1 MDKPVYFVPVDFSP
15 GSYKAVEYAMML
27 IQLSGGRVVLF
38 HVIDPGQIAE
48 SDNPI
53 VVHRSINRLT
63 ASAND
68 KLESISEIILESGL
82 EASCELTFGKPRVEI
97 SKFCK
102 TNIVHFVV
110 MSQKQMTSI
119 FGRRGGADIK
129 SPLFI
134 VPETAPMKRPH
145 NVLLATDLK
154 PIKADGFSRFL
165 KLIHKTCEE
174 LMLLY
179 VTKKPVY
186 NGREV
191 AIRQRMAEVGKLIN
205 INTTFSYQQHGN
217 VASGILDFSM
227 DNDID
232 LLCTIKRKNGIS
244 RYLSKSI
251 SNELANESDL
261 PMLVLNECE

>member
-15 GSYKAVEYAMML
+15 ASYKAVEYAMML
-27 IQLSGGRVVLF
+27 IQLSGGRIVLF
-38 HVIDPGQIAE
+38 HVIDPDQIAE

-63 ASAND
+63 SSAND
-68 KLESISEIILESGL
+68 KLESISEMIRESGL
-82 EASCELTFGKPRVEI
+82 EVTCELTFGKPGVEI

-102 TNIVHFVV
+102 AHADHFAVI
-110 MSQKQMTSI
+110 SQRQMTSI
-119 FGRRGGADIK
+119 FGGRGSVDIK
-129 SPLFI
+129 LPLFI
-134 VPETAPMKRPH
+134 VPESARMKRPH

-154 PIKADGFSRFL
+154 PIRANGFSRFL
-165 KLIHKTCEE
+165 KLINKTCEE

-217 VASGILDFSM
+217 IASGILDFSM
-227 DNDID
+227 DNGID
-232 LLCTIKRKNGIS
+232 LLCTIKRRNGIS

-251 SNELANESDL
+251 SNELANESAL